1 VTLGDVTEKGS
12 MVSKMPC
19 PPCRP
24 FHPIGEAGLWMSA
37 IWIQGGGAPL
47 SWGGAHQTLFLFPE
61 RGLRE
66 SGTAAWAH
74 YPRADSGLLGRC
86 DTDVTVTARGTEF
99 DWMLHNLLWCI
110 LGTQARTRGRA
121 RSVQAPPARSL
132 APRAPL
138 YASREKRRRLHT
150 TTSTTQAFHSQ
161 FWDYQHRPLLTYT
174 NSPSLSNRTATA
186 LGTPGART
194 APARAALG
202 TPGERWTPARAAQM
216 SKASHH
222 SWTATGPR
230 ECNIFSGPA

>member
-1 VTLGDVTEKGS
+1 MTLGDVTEKGS

-99 DWMLHNLLWCI
+99 AAKP
-110 LGTQARTRGRA
+110 QRTR
-121 RSVQAPPARSL
+121 
-132 APRAPL
+132 
-138 YASREKRRRLHT
+138 REVRRLAG
-150 TTSTTQAFHSQ
+150 Q
-161 FWDYQHRPLLTYT
+161 
-174 NSPSLSNRTATA
+174 N
-186 LGTPGART
+186 GPGG
-194 APARAALG
+194 APAAV
-202 TPGERWTPARAAQM
+202 
-216 SKASHH
+216 
-222 SWTATGPR
+222 
-230 ECNIFSGPA
+230 

>member
-1 VTLGDVTEKGS
+1 MTLGDVTEKGS

-86 DTDVTVTARGTEF
+86 DTDVTVTARGTE
-99 DWMLHNLLWCI
+99 LHRFASSSRSCTTSGN
-110 LGTQARTRGRA
+110 
-121 RSVQAPPARSL
+121 SVQ
-132 APRAPL
+132 PRWS
-138 YASREKRRRLHT
+138 SRFCR
-150 TTSTTQAFHSQ
+150 
-161 FWDYQHRPLLTYT
+161 
-174 NSPSLSNRTATA
+174 
-186 LGTPGART
+186 
-194 APARAALG
+194 
-202 TPGERWTPARAAQM
+202 
-216 SKASHH
+216 ASH
-222 SWTATGPR
+222 
-230 ECNIFSGPA
+230 N

>member
-1 VTLGDVTEKGS
+1 MTKTEIIKPQSQRFVAGVPRKNSRFDPIRFCYDTHCRFQHIPCFS
-12 MVSKMPC
+12 MWQPC
-19 PPCRP
+19 VGIA
-24 FHPIGEAGLWMSA
+24 F
-37 IWIQGGGAPL
+37 
-47 SWGGAHQTLFLFPE
+47 
-61 RGLRE
+61 
-66 SGTAAWAH
+66 
-74 YPRADSGLLGRC
+74 
-86 DTDVTVTARGTEF
+86 V

-138 YASREKRRRLHT
+138 YASREKRLRLHT

-230 ECNIFSGPA
+230 ECNTFSGPA

>member
-1 VTLGDVTEKGS
+1 L
-12 MVSKMPC
+12 
-19 PPCRP
+19 
-24 FHPIGEAGLWMSA
+24 FPIGSGAEHHFSECKANFHSY
-37 IWIQGGGAPL
+37 IW
-47 SWGGAHQTLFLFPE
+47 H
-61 RGLRE
+61 
-66 SGTAAWAH
+66 
-74 YPRADSGLLGRC
+74 
-86 DTDVTVTARGTEF
+86 
-99 DWMLHNLLWCI
+99 DWMLRNLLWCI

-230 ECNIFSGPA
+230 ECNTFSGPA

>member
-1 VTLGDVTEKGS
+1 

-110 LGTQARTRGRA
+110 LGTQARTRGQS
-121 RSVQAPPARSL
+121 RSVNAPPARTL
-132 APRAPL
+132 APQAPL
-138 YASREKRRRLHT
+138 YAFLEKRRRLHT
-150 TTSTTQAFHSQ
+150 STSTTSTRHQSPVQRLHHPTDTPHPIS
-161 FWDYQHRPLLTYT
+161 LLTT
-174 NSPSLSNRTATA
+174 RPRHREH
-186 LGTPGART
+186 PGKER
-194 APARAALG
+194 PRSRAALG
-202 TPGERWTPARAAQM
+202 TPGVSQIPARVA
-216 SKASHH
+216 
-222 SWTATGPR
+222 
-230 ECNIFSGPA
+230 